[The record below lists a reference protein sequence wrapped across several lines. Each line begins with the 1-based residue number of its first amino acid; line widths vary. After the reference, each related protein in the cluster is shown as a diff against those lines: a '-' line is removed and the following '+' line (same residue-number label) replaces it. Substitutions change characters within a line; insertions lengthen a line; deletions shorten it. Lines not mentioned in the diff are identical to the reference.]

1 MTKLYLSYIG
11 KKIAGFFFP
20 DDGKWQ
26 NWQNCIFPT
35 LEKKIHDFSFPIIKS
50 AKKSGSS
57 WKNPWH
63 SISKSHLGDY
73 RILQSASGADF
84 HPFFQFHTSILT
96 LRLESDQVLHSST
109 HFPMP
114 FFHWSLSIKG
124 SQRVLKAVFFW
135 PSFVTSP
142 SLLCHYYPGQNCM
155 TSLVPQEYQR
165 QESCFGAFTMTPIQ
179 SQGRSSVGKC
189 YSVIIVKWITKTKK
203 I

>member
-1 MTKLYLSYIG
+1 MQKNQIQVR
-11 KKIAGFFFP
+11 KIRDIRLAKATLAIIAFCNLH
-20 DDGKWQ
+20 Q
-26 NWQNCIFPT
+26 VLIFT
-35 LEKKIHDFSFPIIKS
+35 L
-50 AKKSGSS
+50 
-57 WKNPWH
+57 
-63 SISKSHLGDY
+63 
-73 RILQSASGADF
+73 
-84 HPFFQFHTSILT
+84 FFQFHTSILT

-114 FFHWSLSIKG
+114 FFHWSLSTKG